1 MYLLVLLW
9 ASAVQE
15 FSILGLGYIFSAF
28 MLSKMLGPFLDTSAA
43 PDSTD
48 ASPLTHTL
56 SVTQNDERVRFWAA
70 CV

>member
-1 MYLLVLLW
+1 
-9 ASAVQE
+9 
-15 FSILGLGYIFSAF
+15 

-48 ASPLTHTL
+48 ASPLAHML
-56 SVTQNDERVRFWAA
+56 SVTQNDERMRFWVV